1 MSAIPISS
9 EYNVLVES
17 PPISPEF
24 ITFDEGHLISP
35 EHIMLDVDVN
45 HTISPEHI
53 VFVEERSISPE
64 HIALVE
70 GRIIE
75 IVSKQIEEYT
85 FDFKQPIINEI
96 CCKYS
101 FEKIFQIESDPLV
114 KLIGSAVL
122 AKDKSI
128 LETLFTIKMT

>member
-1 MSAIPISS
+1 
-9 EYNVLVES
+9 
-17 PPISPEF
+17 
-24 ITFDEGHLISP
+24 
-35 EHIMLDVDVN
+35 MLDVDVN
-45 HTISPEHI
+45 HTISPEPI

-75 IVSKQIEEYT
+75 IVSKQIEEYN
-85 FDFKQPIINEI
+85 FDFKQPIINQI
-96 CCKYS
+96 YDKYS
-101 FEKIFQIESDPLV
+101 YEKIFQIESDPLV
-114 KLIGSAVL
+114 ELIGSAVL